1 MNSEDEAAA
10 AKLWAVYVSEAEKY
24 DRALVE
30 SWKSDMEGLLIFAAL
45 FSSILTAFIIESY
58 QSLNPD
64 SGDLTVHLLAQI
76 SQQLAASANASTF
89 VIPPPASFSPNAS
102 AIICNALWF
111 TSLGFSLACALI
123 ATFVQQWARD
133 FLHKTDMRSAPVIRA
148 RIFSYLYYGLKRF
161 QMHTVVEIIPL
172 LLHGSLILF
181 FCGLVAF
188 LIPVNLAMTV
198 IAATVL
204 SIVAAVY
211 CTLTILPLRYLDCP
225 YRTPLSGAFW
235 RVFRYFPN
243 FSLSRKA
250 EPDPEATIKL
260 HKSDHSLDT
269 PSTDE
274 TMVEAMSRTA
284 LETRS
289 DRDYQA
295 LVWTMKSLADDV
307 ELEPFVEAVPDILWG
322 PDERRHTY
330 EAHIRGLIH
339 DPDVRLV
346 DRVINLHYSCGS
358 GILSSGAV
366 HHRET
371 TCYKAIWAIGTLFC
385 SNRPSTRTT
394 NMEDNAPDLARFPRR
409 FWYHGSFE
417 CRPVQGEV
425 VRLRETCASHE
436 AGPASENFLP
446 LAEIWDKLALAFQSF
461 N

>member
-1 MNSEDEAAA
+1 MNNEDEAAA
-10 AKLWAVYVSEAEKY
+10 AKHWAVYVSEAEKY

-76 SQQLAASANASTF
+76 SQQLAVSANGSTF
-89 VIPPPASFSPNAS
+89 TVPPPTSFSPNAS

-133 FLHKTDMRSAPVIRA
+133 FLHKTDMRSAPVLRA

-204 SIVAAVY
+204 GIVAAVY

-225 YRTPLSGAFW
+225 YRTPLSGAF
-235 RVFRYFPN
+235 
-243 FSLSRKA
+243 
-250 EPDPEATIKL
+250 
-260 HKSDHSLDT
+260 
-269 PSTDE
+269 
-274 TMVEAMSRTA
+274 
-284 LETRS
+284 
-289 DRDYQA
+289 
-295 LVWTMKSLADDV
+295 
-307 ELEPFVEAVPDILWG
+307 
-322 PDERRHTY
+322 
-330 EAHIRGLIH
+330 
-339 DPDVRLV
+339 
-346 DRVINLHYSCGS
+346 
-358 GILSSGAV
+358 
-366 HHRET
+366 
-371 TCYKAIWAIGTLFC
+371 
-385 SNRPSTRTT
+385 
-394 NMEDNAPDLARFPRR
+394 
-409 FWYHGSFE
+409 
-417 CRPVQGEV
+417 
-425 VRLRETCASHE
+425 
-436 AGPASENFLP
+436 
-446 LAEIWDKLALAFQSF
+446 
-461 N
+461 